1 MKILYFVP
9 ILSVL
14 GLSLSVYA
22 DSEQDT
28 LQTWIDYVDEYRQ
41 YMEEYRE
48 WASDRFEYYENRI
61 SELVDQLD
69 ENNNLIYELEEDIQH
84 RNERIEELEQRI
96 DDLTEEEE
104 YSINH
109 PTSKPESTP
118 DTNIQNHT
126 TEQDPQREIYITTD
140 KQIYNH
146 GDTMVVTVK
155 KTNPTREST
164 ISTGSFVITSPNG
177 NVIAIDK
184 FETYDEREHE
194 FLVMVGGPLWEQ
206 PPGMFTIGVQ
216 IGTQDSYAETQF
228 EVIPRPHITTYRP
241 TYTLGDVILITGQA
255 EMIERHE
262 TTNLKGETTPAS
274 LEPPSNIWIIIEHH
288 NTSYQI
294 QCSTEY
300 NSGSSCSS
308 HQTTILDP
316 EYNDDGTF
324 SFGIEIEDHLPIG
337 EYTILSTRAG
347 NASFTLIPPN

>member
-155 KTNPTREST
+155 KNKSNP
-164 ISTGSFVITSPNG
+164 
-177 NVIAIDK
+177 
-184 FETYDEREHE
+184 
-194 FLVMVGGPLWEQ
+194 
-206 PPGMFTIGVQ
+206 
-216 IGTQDSYAETQF
+216 
-228 EVIPRPHITTYRP
+228 
-241 TYTLGDVILITGQA
+241 
-255 EMIERHE
+255 
-262 TTNLKGETTPAS
+262 
-274 LEPPSNIWIIIEHH
+274 
-288 NTSYQI
+288 
-294 QCSTEY
+294 
-300 NSGSSCSS
+300 
-308 HQTTILDP
+308 
-316 EYNDDGTF
+316 
-324 SFGIEIEDHLPIG
+324 
-337 EYTILSTRAG
+337 
-347 NASFTLIPPN
+347 